1 VVEGKVFIVRGTEDF
16 AAFPKNTILV
26 ARTTSPA
33 WTPLFYQAIG
43 VITESGGPLSHG
55 AVTARE
61 LDLPAAMGIRDATV
75 RLRNGMR
82 VRIDGIHG
90 TVTVL

>member
-1 VVEGKVFIVRGTEDF
+1 VFIVRGPEDF
-16 AAFPKNTILV
+16 ASFPKNTILV
-26 ARTTSPA
+26 ARTTNPA

-61 LDLPAAMGIRDATV
+61 LNLPAAMSIRDATA
-75 RLRNGMR
+75 RLANGMR
-82 VRIDGIHG
+82 VRIDGAQG
-90 TVTVL
+90 LVTVL